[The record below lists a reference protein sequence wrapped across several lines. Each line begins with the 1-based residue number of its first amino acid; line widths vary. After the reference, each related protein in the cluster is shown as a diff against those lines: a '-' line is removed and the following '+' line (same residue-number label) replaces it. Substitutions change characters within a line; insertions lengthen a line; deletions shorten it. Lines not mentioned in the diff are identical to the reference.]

1 MERGNGTGGIYKTSP
16 TKKDGKTIG
25 RRRKPYRAVVT
36 VGRQAILNGV
46 PVDDISSLDDEEL
59 LQVKYKQI
67 RKNIGYFKT
76 KHEAEEALADYFMF
90 PETANNMTLEQI
102 YNKWSE
108 SYYNDIAKSTEYG
121 HKRAWKRLES
131 IHGRKIKELHTPELE
146 SIINHLDCTD
156 VEKNSARN
164 LLNLLYDEALR
175 LGIVQT
181 NFSRNVKKQKTQPKK
196 VQRPFT
202 DDEIKELRKS
212 SVPVAKLVLC
222 MIYSGFRIRE
232 MLNIEIVEQEGYK
245 CFKGG
250 SKTEA
255 GRDRIVPIHSKIEGI
270 ADYVVNEYNESINH
284 NYDRAKNDF
293 NKLREELGF
302 THVFHDTRA
311 TFSTKCDEYRVE
323 PVVMKQLM
331 GHAVD
336 DITEKYYTRRTVQRL
351 KEQIEKIK

>member
-121 HKRAWKRLES
+121 
-131 IHGRKIKELHTPELE
+131 P
-146 SIINHLDCTD
+146 NC
-156 VEKNSARN
+156 
-164 LLNLLYDEALR
+164 
-175 LGIVQT
+175 
-181 NFSRNVKKQKTQPKK
+181 
-196 VQRPFT
+196 
-202 DDEIKELRKS
+202 
-212 SVPVAKLVLC
+212 LV
-222 MIYSGFRIRE
+222 Y
-232 MLNIEIVEQEGYK
+232 
-245 CFKGG
+245 
-250 SKTEA
+250 
-255 GRDRIVPIHSKIEGI
+255 
-270 ADYVVNEYNESINH
+270 
-284 NYDRAKNDF
+284 
-293 NKLREELGF
+293 
-302 THVFHDTRA
+302 
-311 TFSTKCDEYRVE
+311 
-323 PVVMKQLM
+323 
-331 GHAVD
+331 
-336 DITEKYYTRRTVQRL
+336 
-351 KEQIEKIK
+351 